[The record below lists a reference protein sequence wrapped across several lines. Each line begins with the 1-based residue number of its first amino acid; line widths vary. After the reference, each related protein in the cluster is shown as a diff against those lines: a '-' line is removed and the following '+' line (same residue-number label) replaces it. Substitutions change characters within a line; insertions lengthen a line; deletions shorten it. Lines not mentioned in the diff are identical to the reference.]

1 MGAAGGKV
9 IGRLLG
15 LNLPKPHSS
24 SDFFFGKDITAC
36 SKTASARET
45 TVQEPQVAAKHAAGE
60 ADAIS
65 HFKSWIYSAADHFK
79 SAAE

>member
-15 LNLPKPHSS
+15 LNLTKPYSS

-36 SKTASARET
+36 SKSRKLLQST
-45 TVQEPQVAAKHAAGE
+45 QQAKQTQTR
-60 ADAIS
+60 ILS
-65 HFKSWIYSAADHFK
+65 HGFNGF
-79 SAAE
+79 